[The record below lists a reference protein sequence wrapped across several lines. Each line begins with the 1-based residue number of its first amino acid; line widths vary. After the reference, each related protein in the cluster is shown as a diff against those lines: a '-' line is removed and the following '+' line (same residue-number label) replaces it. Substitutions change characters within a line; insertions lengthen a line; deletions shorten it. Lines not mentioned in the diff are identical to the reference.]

1 MEVGLI
7 FDRGFGSRPVSFAIA
22 CQIKYRDWVTPDGRR
37 LGLESSVMDSS
48 IQAKPT
54 AA

>member
-7 FDRGFGSRPVSFAIA
+7 FDRDSGSRAVSFAIMS
-22 CQIKYRDWVTPDGRR
+22 QIKYRDLATPDGRR
-37 LGLESSVMDSS
+37 LGLESSFMDSS